1 MSTYKNCYRLVRDVR
16 QGINEFDDALASG
29 EDAVGA
35 YTNEFIVERINES
48 IARIYALIL
57 KRRPNEFIQEAS
69 IAGVNSI
76 FALPA
81 NFGKL
86 VLFRDQYLR
95 KVYPMAQVER
105 RLVDQTGSERL
116 YYQRG
121 GNLYLDASGISATYS
136 LIYKPK
142 PRDIHMG
149 RAAAAGT
156 AAITLQANQRK
167 SLVDYYNGMI
177 IENETAGWVHEITDY
192 TALGV
197 ASTATNFNAAQ
208 GDLYGLVPE
217 LPEWAWPLIAP
228 AAVIACKLNPI
239 SKEQPSQKE
248 IDAYVELQRAVLAEY
263 AADDDDQ
270 DVVEMFTNFPP
281 NVAGETM
288 F

>member
-69 IAGVNSI
+69 IAGVNSV

-121 GNLYLDASGISATYS
+121 SNLYLDASGISATYS